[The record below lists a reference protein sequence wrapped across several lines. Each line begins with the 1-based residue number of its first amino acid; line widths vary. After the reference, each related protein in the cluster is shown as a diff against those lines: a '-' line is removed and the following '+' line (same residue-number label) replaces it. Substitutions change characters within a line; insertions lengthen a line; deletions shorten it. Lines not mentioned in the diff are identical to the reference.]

1 MANYTEHYQL
11 HQWEP
16 SDSFLRT
23 DFNQDFARIDT
34 GMRAAKAQAERLI
47 ESFRARPERVYND
60 VLEALAV
67 PSEPEE

>member
-34 GMRAAKAQAERLI
+34 GIRAAKAQAERL
-47 ESFRARPERVYND
+47 ER
-60 VLEALAV
+60 
-67 PSEPEE
+67 